1 MRRASVHMITWTGS
15 LTAWSNEL
23 QAAGMAPSTIRLYR
37 HYLRGW
43 ARVCPRP
50 ASATH
55 DALCAWLA
63 AQRWQP
69 ETRKTARTALQ
80 SYYRWARRGGAPT
93 DPAAD
98 LPAIHVPEAQ
108 PRPATDDDI
117 RDALRSARPAV
128 RLMLLLGSVDGLRR
142 AEIARVHTSD
152 LDRDDQLVVHGK
164 GGKRRI
170 VPLPAEVA
178 AQIRQAPAGWL
189 FPSSARPG
197 RPITP
202 GCAGK
207 WLRYS
212 LPAGVTPHMLRHA
225 AASAMHEDEGL
236 SLLEIRRLLG
246 HASVATT
253 QRYVA
258 VRPTR
263 TRAAV
268 ASRMDRLAS

>member
-1 MRRASVHMITWTGS
+1 MITWHHT
-15 LTAWSNEL
+15 LTTWSNEL
-23 QAAGMAPSTIRLYR
+23 QAGGMSPSTIRLYR

-50 ASATH
+50 AAATH

-69 ETRKTARTALQ
+69 ETRKTARTALR
-80 SYYRWARRGGAPT
+80 SYYRWASRGGT

-98 LPAIHVPEAQ
+98 LPPVRIPEAQ

-117 RDALRSARPAV
+117 RDALRRARPAV

-142 AEIARVHTSD
+142 AEIARVHTAD

-164 GGKRRI
+164 GGKRRT

-178 AQIRQAPAGWL
+178 AQIRRGPPGWL
-189 FPSSARPG
+189 FPSPVRPG

-202 GCAGK
+202 ECAGK
-207 WLRYS
+207 WLRYT
-212 LPAGVTPHMLRHA
+212 LPPGVTPHMLRHS
-225 AASAMHEDEGL
+225 AASAMHADEGL
-236 SLLEIRRLLG
+236 SLLEIRVLLG